1 MADSSSAVMDG
12 EVSSAFNSASASL
25 AGLLNGE
32 AAGTALLSCA
42 MPTDN
47 AAMIGDVDPS
57 ATRHFF
63 GVAPGSGGAAPL
75 PARPLPPNGNQSIP
89 IMPGLPAPVPTPK
102 AKAKSRAKA
111 KATPALPHL
120 PAGSPTPS
128 PTGGDDTPTPRPEPP
143 AKRAKLQLD
152 VPALIQQATLLLSCW
167 LVCICIIYVW
177 VRVSECVK

>member
-57 ATRHFF
+57 ATRNFF
-63 GVAPGSGGAAPL
+63 GVAPGSSGSGGVGPL
-75 PARPLPPNGNQSIP
+75 PARPPPNGNQPIP
-89 IMPGLPAPVPTPK
+89 IMPAPTAPTPK

-111 KATPALPHL
+111 KANPALPHL

-128 PTGGDDTPTPRPEPP
+128 TTGGDDSPTPRPEPA

-167 LVCICIIYVW
+167 LV
-177 VRVSECVK
+177 